1 MDMLL
6 EKKNAV
12 IYGAGGAI
20 GGAVART
27 FAREGARIFLAGHSI
42 APIEAVAQEISEAG
56 GVAEVA
62 QVDALDEQ
70 AVEKHLGEVVKKTGG
85 LIFPSMPSGSDTFRA
100 RHSSRWR
107 LRRSPCRSQT
117 P

>member
-1 MDMLL
+1 MSNKG
-6 EKKNAV
+6 ERGK
-12 IYGAGGAI
+12 
-20 GGAVART
+20 
-27 FAREGARIFLAGHSI
+27 LASDNPDHETRQ
-42 APIEAVAQEISEAG
+42 PEISEAG

-107 LRRSPCRSQT
+107 LRSSPCRSQT